1 MRLVAVDTLSAAGVW
16 VVFFFSSRRRHTRCS
31 RDWSSDVCSSDL
43 VQSRSQQEI
52 VATLGIRRGALHGE
66 FTTRNTLEPERSI
79 RMQLV
84 SGPFRTLQGEWRLLP
99 IQGYRCPEE
108 LTLRFPFRHPPTP
121 LLLDSPVAAIICSPL
136 DAFLSRPPARAGG
149 PPA

>member
-1 MRLVAVDTLSAAGVW
+1 MGLVKTAIAQSDQCLFFQAEDGMRDYKVTGVQTCALPIYA
-16 VVFFFSSRRRHTRCS
+16 R
-31 RDWSSDVCSSDL
+31 

-99 IQGYRCPEE
+99 IESNGCRVE
-108 LTLRFPFRHPPTP
+108 LTMRFAFRNP
-121 LLLDSPVAAIICSPL
+121 LTALLFDSQFAAIIGSLP
-136 DAFLSRPPARAGG
+136 DAFVARARAR
-149 PPA
+149 P